1 MYSHW
6 NETIS
11 FISVDSLGDVN
22 RSYLPDFKTESN

>member
-11 FISVDSLGDVN
+11 FISADSLGDVN
-22 RSYLPDFKTESN
+22 RSCLFNFKTGSN